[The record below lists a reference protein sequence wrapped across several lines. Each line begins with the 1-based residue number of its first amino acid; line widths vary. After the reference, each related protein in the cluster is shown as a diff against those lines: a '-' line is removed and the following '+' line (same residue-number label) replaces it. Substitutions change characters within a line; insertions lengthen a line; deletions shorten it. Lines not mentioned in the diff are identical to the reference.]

1 MPSDA
6 RAVAERQ
13 IEERRNSQA
22 DRGDE
27 RPRRESRHGGGG
39 GHRRSSQHR
48 GDGDRR
54 RSTRS
59 GAGAS
64 SSNDSPT
71 TGPSSASPD
80 PARGEGEVSPNW
92 QRAKAAYRRS
102 RRSRVDDDDGGAPSA
117 DAGSSP
123 EPHDRGGGSPLVPR
137 SAEAAAL
144 EAKVREQASKLREWE
159 RAYERAQGAPPS
171 AEEKAS
177 SGTYTSIERKLQRYR
192 EKLDIEIAAT
202 GEAVAPTGTGGG
214 GGGSVGGGAQRR
226 GSFGIAM
233 SPRALL
239 RKTSTTRRRRNSG
252 ALARPRPRP
261 RRTS

>member
-71 TGPSSASPD
+71 TGPTGWHSERPSTEAHEVCEGQSSSSLHSLVQMPPTQLSSTVQSGASL
-80 PARGEGEVSPNW
+80 
-92 QRAKAAYRRS
+92 Q
-102 RRSRVDDDDGGAPSA
+102 
-117 DAGSSP
+117 
-123 EPHDRGGGSPLVPR
+123 GSPTRPGCPR
-137 SAEAAAL
+137 THTPTSA
-144 EAKVREQASKLREWE
+144 VHR
-159 RAYERAQGAPPS
+159 
-171 AEEKAS
+171 
-177 SGTYTSIERKLQRYR
+177 
-192 EKLDIEIAAT
+192 
-202 GEAVAPTGTGGG
+202 
-214 GGGSVGGGAQRR
+214 
-226 GSFGIAM
+226 
-233 SPRALL
+233 
-239 RKTSTTRRRRNSG
+239 
-252 ALARPRPRP
+252 
-261 RRTS
+261 